1 MMFQWMSAPVHCCP
15 ANHNWTHEP
24 TLNKKNQDSLVMLCL
39 VKKQATRHLKLQ
51 LVFGRKHVCLLLAT
65 TLQVVFLYNIV
76 SGIFGQNRL
85 DNILTQWC
93 PRMVDAALYRLFTL
107 ICQGPTLPKFPCAML
122 DQIDLDNFFYV
133 QSCLLTVEQH
143 CTGNF
148 LCNVGPSRSRQHC
161 SIGYLPVKRWLCP
174 LAKNCTSNFFC
185 TRSCQRYLDNID
197 WTLDCGP
204 ILPS

>member
-1 MMFQWMSAPVHCCP
+1 MLLMMFQWMSAPVHCCP

-122 DQIDLDNFFYV
+122 DQIDLDNFFMCRV
-133 QSCLLTVEQH
+133 VCGLWNNIAQVISCAM
-143 CTGNF
+143 
-148 LCNVGPSRSRQHC
+148 
-161 SIGYLPVKRWLCP
+161 
-174 LAKNCTSNFFC
+174 LA
-185 TRSCQRYLDNID
+185 QADQDNIVA
-197 WTLDCGP
+197 
-204 ILPS
+204 

>member
-1 MMFQWMSAPVHCCP
+1 MSSQ
-15 ANHNWTHEP
+15 ANIEQKESTFFGNVVP
-24 TLNKKNQDSLVMLCL
+24 
-39 VKKQATRHLKLQ
+39 VKKQTTRHSKLQ
-51 LVFGRKHVCLLLAT
+51 LGFVQKHVCLLWANT
-65 TLQVVFLYNIV
+65 VQVAFLCNVV
-76 SGIFGQNRL
+76 SDVLGQNWL
-85 DNILTQWC
+85 DSILIQCC
-93 PRMVDAALYRLFTL
+93 PRMVDTALYRLFTL

-133 QSCLLTVEQH
+133 QSCLWTVEQH